1 MNTKLLSGI
10 ALVGVFGLLLVF
22 VSPTY
27 RQGEPGQAG
36 RKAPDFSFQLD
47 GRPTKLSE
55 LGGKVIVLN
64 FWATWCPP
72 CVEEMP
78 SLNRLHDKIATLGA
92 MVVGVSVD
100 DDAAAYDNFLREYHI
115 RFPNHRDPS
124 KQIAQEYGSVMYPE
138 TYILTVPKG
147 GGTPVIQRKIIGPQ
161 DWDRPEVLE
170 YIQGLIPRQ

>member
-1 MNTKLLSGI
+1 MNTKLLSGV
-10 ALVGVFGLLLVF
+10 ALLGVFALLLVF

-36 RKAPDFSFQLD
+36 RKAQDFSFQLD
-47 GRPTKLSE
+47 GRSTTLSQ

-78 SLNRLHDKIATLGA
+78 SLNRLHDKIAPMGA
-92 MVVGVSVD
+92 MVLGVSVD
-100 DDAAAYDNFLREYHI
+100 DDVAAYENFLRQHQI
-115 RFPNHRDPS
+115 RFPNLNDPS
-124 KQIAQEYGSVMYPE
+124 KKISLEYGSVMFPE
-138 TYILTVPKG
+138 TYIVTVPKG

-161 DWDRPEVLE
+161 DWDRHEVVE
-170 YIQGLIPRQ
+170 YLKSLAAKL